1 VHYDYTT
8 VTPESVRAAVDDAI
22 AEGDRIVATVVAASE
37 PRTWD
42 NTLAPLN
49 VLDDVIVRANGR
61 GPFMARVHPDREVRD
76 AAQEAEEKISKW
88 TSDLVFRR
96 DLYDAIEAY
105 ATTKEASSLTGE
117 RARYLSFTQRDL
129 RRAGHS
135 LSEAERDEVQQHR
148 TRLVELGVAFNRNI
162 DEAKGELVLT
172 KDQLAG
178 MPDDYLERL
187 SAGDDDGTYRVTIDY
202 PDYYP
207 FMDMAADRD
216 LRRQLQFIFYNKAVD
231 ENEPI
236 LEEAVRLRHRIAEI
250 FGLPSWAHYAMEVK
264 MASGPEAVEEMYAG
278 IAPGLTEKAQAEVK
292 DLESS
297 LDGEGPVNP
306 WDHRYLH
313 TNIKRERFGIDPS
326 AVAAYFPLQQVLDGM
341 FRITE
346 EVFDLEYRKINAPLA
361 WHEDVLAYDVH
372 DGSSGD
378 QLATFYMDLFPRDGK
393 FGHAAAFD
401 LVPGHAETEGYV
413 LPVTSIV
420 ANFTKPTGSSPS
432 LLRHDEVVT
441 LFHEFGHVLHNSLG
455 HTDLVRFSGFNTE
468 WDFVE
473 APSQIMEHWCWNA
486 DVLSRFAQHHETGA
500 PIPTDLVEQLVNAR
514 DLHVGLSNL
523 RQVTFGKLDM
533 AFHGPGEEK
542 DLRRID
548 RETTELGQFP
558 FHEDTFYPAGF
569 GHLFGYDAGYYG
581 YLWSK
586 VFGDDMFS
594 RFESEGVLSPEV
606 GMDYRTKILGPG
618 GSKDPAEM
626 LRDFLGREPNQDAF
640 LRFLGIG
647 Q

>member
-8 VTPESVRAAVDDAI
+8 VTTESVRAAVDDAI
-22 AEGDRIVATVVAASE
+22 ASGEKLVSAVVAAAE
-37 PRTWD
+37 PRTWES
-42 NTLAPLN
+42 TMAPLD
-49 VLDDVIVRANGR
+49 VLDDLVTRANGI
-61 GPFMARVHPDREVRD
+61 GPFMARVHPDRNVRD

-96 DLYDAIEAY
+96 DLYEAIESY
-105 ATTKEASSLTGE
+105 AATEEVAELSVE
-117 RARYLSFTQRDL
+117 RARYVEFTQRDL

-135 LSEAERDEVQQHR
+135 LSEQERDEVQQHR

-162 DEAKGELVLT
+162 DEARGNLDLT
-172 KDQLAG
+172 RGQLAG
-178 MPDDYLERL
+178 LPEDYISGL
-187 SAGDDDGTYRVTIDY
+187 SAGETEGTLRVTIDY

-207 FMDMAADRD
+207 FMDMATDRD

-250 FGLPSWAHYAMEVK
+250 FGLPSWADYSMEVK
-264 MASGPEAVEEMYAG
+264 MAGGPEAVEAMYAG
-278 IAPGLTEKAQAEVK
+278 IVPGLTEKAQGEVA
-292 DLESS
+292 DLASALE
-297 LDGEGPVNP
+297 DGTTVNP

-313 TNIKRERFGIDPS
+313 TNIKRDRFGIDPS
-326 AVAAYFPLQQVLDGM
+326 EVAAYFPLQQVLDGM
-341 FRITE
+341 FEITA
-346 EVFDLEYRKINAPLA
+346 EVFGLTYIRIDAVEA
-361 WHEDVLAYDVH
+361 WHPDVIAYDLH
-372 DGSSGD
+372 DAASGN
-378 QLATFYMDLFPRDGK
+378 QLATFYMDLFPREGK

-401 LVPGHAETEGYV
+401 LVPGHQGPDGYV

-420 ANFTKPTGSSPS
+420 ANFTKPVGETPS

-441 LFHEFGHVLHNSLG
+441 LFHEFGP
-455 HTDLVRFSGFNTE
+455 E

-486 DVLSRFAQHHETGA
+486 EVLSRFARHHETGEA
-500 PIPTDLVEQLVNAR
+500 IPDDIVTQLVAAR
-514 DLHVGLSNL
+514 DLHVGLTNL
-523 RQVTFGKLDM
+523 RQVSFGKLDM
-533 AFHGPGEEK
+533 AYHGPGEEK
-542 DLRRID
+542 NLRAID
-548 RETTELGQFP
+548 RETTELAQFP
-558 FHEDTFYPAGF
+558 FHPDTFYPAGF

-594 RFESEGVLSPEV
+594 RFEEEGVLSPTV
-606 GMDYRTKILGPG
+606 GMDYRTKVLAPG
-618 GSKDPAEM
+618 GSKDPTAL
-626 LRDFLGREPNQDAF
+626 LRDFLGREPNQEAF

-647 Q
+647 